1 MRPLRKYVGRE
12 ALADRRK
19 SAYGVTVMSESKNNN
34 KTLSK
39 QVGTLVLTDV
49 LLPLMMI
56 IVVIM
61 ILVVG
66 VNYVFYNYNADNA
79 EEAVL
84 RLSESNVKT
93 KEEIQSDYPDY
104 IVVYYNY
111 NKRLITEE
119 GYGNND
125 FAGIAYALPS
135 SYYGLV
141 RSEIGGKEYLAATH
155 TMDTP
160 QNEAAYVRVYV
171 DLTTSNSMKNS
182 ILGIC
187 SAMICFAFVVQSF
200 LGIFA
205 VKTQTKPLQK
215 SLDRNARLIS
225 DISHEFNTPLAIINT
240 NISTALANPDKKVE
254 DVSDALVNAVKE
266 TQRLKRM
273 IKEMLVLSSSD
284 SRKTILNIENTDIS
298 ELTREVVEPFAIM
311 CEMDEKEFEDGI
323 TDGIWINTDKDK
335 YRQILIAL
343 LDNALKYTV
352 EGEKVGVYLKRSENK
367 VLLSVKDTGKG
378 VDEADIKKI
387 FDRFY
392 RSDESRNGKTG
403 GSGLGLAIVKEI
415 TRSLGGKIYVR
426 NNVPHG
432 FVVEVEFMVKQ
443 KK

>member
-1 MRPLRKYVGRE
+1 
-12 ALADRRK
+12 
-19 SAYGVTVMSESKNNN
+19 MSGKKKND
-34 KTLSK
+34 KTLTT

-49 LLPLMMI
+49 VLPLIMI

-66 VNYVFYNYNADNA
+66 VNYVFYNFNSDSAK
-79 EEAVL
+79 EAVL
-84 RLSESNVKT
+84 RLADSNVKS
-93 KEEIQSDYPDY
+93 KDDIMRDYPDY
-104 IVVYYNY
+104 IVVYYDY
-111 NKRLITEE
+111 NKRLLTDD

-125 FAGIAYALPS
+125 FEGVAYALPS
-135 SYYGLV
+135 DYYGLV
-141 RSEIGGKEYLAATH
+141 RSEMGGKEYLAATH
-155 TMDTP
+155 TMTTP
-160 QNEAAYVRVYV
+160 DGEAAYVRVYV
-171 DLTTSNSMKNS
+171 DLTSSNEMKNN
-182 ILGIC
+182 ILMIC
-187 SAMICFAFVVQSF
+187 SVMICFAFAVQSV

-205 VKTQTKPLQK
+205 VKSQTKPLQK

-240 NISTALANPDKKVE
+240 NISTALANPDKRVE
-254 DVSDALVNAVKE
+254 DVSEALVNAIKE

-284 SRKTILNIENTDIS
+284 SNKTILNVENTDIS
-298 ELTREVVEPFAIM
+298 QLTREIVEPFAIM
-311 CEMDEKEFEDGI
+311 CEMDGKEFEDGI
-323 TDGIWINTDKDK
+323 TDDIWLAIDKDK

-352 EGEKVGVYLKRSENK
+352 EGEQVGVYLTKSENK
-367 VLLSVKDTGKG
+367 IFLSVKDTGKG

-392 RSDESRNGKTG
+392 RSDESRNSKTG

-415 TRSLGGKIYVR
+415 TRFLGGKIYVR

-432 FVVEVEFMVKQ
+432 FVVEIEFLVKQ
-443 KK
+443 KKGAETNR

>member
-1 MRPLRKYVGRE
+1 
-12 ALADRRK
+12 
-19 SAYGVTVMSESKNNN
+19 MSGKKAND
-34 KTLSK
+34 KTLTM

-66 VNYVFYNYNADNA
+66 VNYVFYNYNAESA

-84 RLSESNVKT
+84 RLADSEVKS
-93 KEEIQSDYPDY
+93 KEDIMRDYPDC

-111 NKRLITEE
+111 NKRLITDE

-125 FAGIAYALPS
+125 FSGIAYALPS
-135 SYYGLV
+135 DYYGLV
-141 RSEIGGKEYLAATH
+141 RAEMGGKEYLAATH
-155 TMDTP
+155 TMTTP
-160 QNEAAYVRVYV
+160 DGEAAYVRVYV
-171 DLTTSNSMKNS
+171 DLTASDAMKDS
-182 ILGIC
+182 ILMIC
-187 SAMICFAFVVQSF
+187 SLMICFAFAVQSV

-215 SLDRNARLIS
+215 ALDRNARLIS

-240 NISTALANPDKKVE
+240 NISTALASPDKKVE

-284 SRKTILNIENTDIS
+284 ANKTMLNIENTDIS
-298 ELTREVVEPFAIM
+298 RLTREIVEPFAIM
-311 CEMDEKEFEDGI
+311 CEMDGKEFEDGI
-323 TDGIWINTDKDK
+323 TDDIWLATDKDK
-335 YRQILIAL
+335 YCQILIAL

-352 EGEKVGVYLKRSENK
+352 EGERVGVYLTKTENK
-367 VLLSVKDTGKG
+367 ILMSVRDTGKG

-392 RSDESRNGKTG
+392 RSDESRNSKTG

-432 FVVEVEFMVKQ
+432 FVVEIEFLIKQ
-443 KK
+443 KKTPAEGRV